1 MSKVLYSEGDIFE
14 TLQSLE
20 SKTLLPHV
28 CNNQLAWGAGFVVPL
43 GRVYPSAREAYM
55 QWGKGSP
62 APSPDKWWTYHAFG
76 MGQSQFVPQDD
87 GQVVVANMVAQTLGG
102 ARPLRYDKLVACM
115 LQVAEYAEAKGIERI
130 DCPLF
135 GAGLAG
141 GAWPFIHKL
150 IQDCWISNDI
160 GVMVH
165 YMPDKSPPGFME
177 WFSANYVGE
186 IDGAVEV
193 QP

>member
-1 MSKVLYSEGDIFE
+1 MSKVLLYSEGDIFQ

-28 CNNQLAWGAGFVVPL
+28 CNNEGAWGAGFVVPL
-43 GRVYPSAREAYM
+43 GRFYPKSREEYL
-55 QWGKGSP
+55 QLKQTGKLELGH
-62 APSPDKWWTYHAFG
+62 T
-76 MGQSQFVPQDD
+76 QFVE
-87 GQVVVANMVAQTLGG
+87 VADTVTVCNMVAQTLGG
-102 ARPLRYDKLVACM
+102 RRPLRYDALVHCM
-115 LQVAEYAEAKGIERI
+115 LQVAKHASENDIDRI

-150 IQDCWISNDI
+150 IQDCWIKRNI
-160 GVMVH
+160 GVLVH

-186 IDGAVEV
+186 IGGAVEI